1 MEHPNHTPSNHTGSN
16 YSTSNYTAPNYT
28 PPNYTPP
35 SAASPGAASSGGAAP
50 RRSTPAE
57 RKARTDWLVT
67 ELRRLAAATDN
78 PHEQANLR
86 RSADSLIRLATAFR
100 P

>member
-1 MEHPNHTPSNHTGSN
+1 MEHSSHTPSD
-16 YSTSNYTAPNYT
+16 YAAPAY
-28 PPNYTPP
+28 PP
-35 SAASPGAASSGGAAP
+35 SDVPPPS
-50 RRSTPAE
+50 RSTPAE

-67 ELRRLAAATDN
+67 ELRRLAASTDN
-78 PHEQANLR
+78 PHEQANLH

>member
-1 MEHPNHTPSNHTGSN
+1 MEHSSHTPPDYAAH
-16 YSTSNYTAPNYT
+16 T
-28 PPNYTPP
+28 PPAYAPPEVPPP
-35 SAASPGAASSGGAAP
+35 S
-50 RRSTPAE
+50 RSTPAE

-67 ELRRLAAATDN
+67 ELRRLAASTDN
-78 PHEQANLR
+78 PHEQANLH